1 MPHSVQYFTFNELD
15 IDPTRQKEDVCTC
28 YFPDLGNRSKNN
40 LYQFYY
46 VHNMGIVK
54 LKQIAKWTSGYM
66 DVLYNYVQMV
76 AGKTRA
82 RFFLKYTVTSRDG
95 LHSFF
100 LTKH

>member
-1 MPHSVQYFTFNELD
+1 
-15 IDPTRQKEDVCTC
+15 
-28 YFPDLGNRSKNN
+28 
-40 LYQFYY
+40 
-46 VHNMGIVK
+46 
-54 LKQIAKWTSGYM
+54 M